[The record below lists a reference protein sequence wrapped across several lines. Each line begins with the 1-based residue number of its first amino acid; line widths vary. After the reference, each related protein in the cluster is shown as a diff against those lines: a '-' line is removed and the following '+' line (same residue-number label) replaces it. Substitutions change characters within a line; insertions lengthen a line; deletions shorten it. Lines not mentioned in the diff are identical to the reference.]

1 MSKDY
6 VIREHEC
13 REMTGLC
20 RTTRY
25 MMEIEGEFPKRIQL
39 GGRAVGWKLSDIQK
53 WIDSSPTVEKKETK
67 PHDWEQERWIRLG
80 WWKKIKKISE
90 LSIKNINKDNKDMYL
105 DLLHELEIAKKMGF
119 FDKE

>member
-25 MMEIEGEFPKRIQL
+25 LMEIEGTFPKRIQL
-39 GGRAVGWKLSDIQK
+39 GGRAVGWKLSEIQK
-53 WIDSSPTVEKKETK
+53 WIDSSPVVDKNQMI
-67 PHDWEQERWIRLG
+67 PQGWEQDRWIRFG
-80 WWKKIKKISE
+80 WWQKIKKLSE
-90 LSIKNINKDNKDMYL
+90 TSIKNVNNDKKDMYSE
-105 DLLHELEIAKKMGF
+105 LLHELEIAKKMGF
-119 FDKE
+119 FDK